1 MSLSNWPTYVEHGA
15 RKKRV
20 PETAKTLEGRSH
32 LEGIFVIARVFLCY
46 LKFFFFDKICYL
58 KFVAE

>member
-46 LKFFFFDKICYL
+46 LKFFFLIRY
-58 KFVAE
+58 AI